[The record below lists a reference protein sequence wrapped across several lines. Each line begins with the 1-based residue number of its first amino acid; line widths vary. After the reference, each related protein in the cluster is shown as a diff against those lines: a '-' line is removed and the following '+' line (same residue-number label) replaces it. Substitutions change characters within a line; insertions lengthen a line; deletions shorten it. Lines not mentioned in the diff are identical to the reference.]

1 MKRKTLRGRRT
12 TSTPQKP
19 SEGSPK
25 QVPPLGVLLRF
36 LTSQVGYLTRE
47 KYAQKYDLTKVHAA
61 CTFVNWPSDSW
72 KLRSKVS
79 NDQCTCCIYTC
90 ELGKRLTKTRSRSL
104 RFLTSQSGK
113 LRSKVAI
120 EQGAHSGYLF
130 GMALWLVE
138 TTLKSMIWPSRVT
151 AARPMIWSKD
161 SQKHDPL
168 ADKKT
173 CYLNSL

>member
-47 KYAQKYDLTKVHAA
+47 NYKYDLSKWSAA
-61 CTFVNWPSDSW
+61 NHLLNWSSDSR

-79 NDQCTCCIYTC
+79 NDRC
-90 ELGKRLTKTRSRSL
+90 
-104 RFLTSQSGK
+104 
-113 LRSKVAI
+113 
-120 EQGAHSGYLF
+120 
-130 GMALWLVE
+130 LWIGQRI
-138 TTLKSMIWPSRVT
+138 LK
-151 AARPMIWSKD
+151 
-161 SQKHDPL
+161 KHDLDPL
-168 ADKKT
+168 ADKKFYWDSSQVKLAMQSRKLRSKVSNDRCTWIMYT
-173 CYLNSL
+173 CELNKGFSKTRSRSSWR